1 MDDADT
7 SLHTPRP
14 TVPEI
19 GESGDEG
26 AKNPLDE
33 EPPKTPTFDDDE
45 EEENEGM
52 KPRHCQ
58 ILPPTAF

>member
-45 EEENEGM
+45 EENEG
-52 KPRHCQ
+52 R
-58 ILPPTAF
+58 